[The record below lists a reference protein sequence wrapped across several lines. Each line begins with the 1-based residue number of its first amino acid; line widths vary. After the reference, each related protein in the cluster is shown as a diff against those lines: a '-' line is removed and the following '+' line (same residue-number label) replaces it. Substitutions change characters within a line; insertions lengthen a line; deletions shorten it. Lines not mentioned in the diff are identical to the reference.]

1 MVARTPCGRL
11 AQIADIVDAM
21 DFLLRNPA
29 VNGVSLNLDG
39 DTSRLGPGLALPG
52 HCSAAE
58 GIDCSQ
64 TTPGPDSTAQG

>member
-1 MVARTPCGRL
+1 ML
-11 AQIADIVDAM
+11 AAVDREVNTTVGDYDIDLV
-21 DFLLRNPA
+21 LRSTASASTSTAAP
-29 VNGVSLNLDG
+29 
-39 DTSRLGPGLALPG
+39 SRLGPGLALPG